1 MSVWKSMVRCLV
13 AGVNFFARSGGPT
26 RVRPAQR
33 PRSHTPRGPPQGHRH
48 AHCFDMAKKE
58 FICPHPLV
66 TFRFGALCGTCTA
79 VVPTS
84 RGLVSPGLPCL
95 TTHAWSNSEGG
106 SSGESSDRAAGA
118 RELGQLGD
126 CLCLQRMNGRMLMF
140 GGALDLAQ
148 ARLCAAEWSPR
159 CRCGCSACVVR
170 DQECSCSLCNTLRIP
185 CPTFSCH
192 WYHY

>member
-66 TFRFGALCGTCTA
+66 TFRFGALCGPCTA

-84 RGLVSPGLPCL
+84 RGLVISF
-95 TTHAWSNSEGG
+95 HA
-106 SSGESSDRAAGA
+106 
-118 RELGQLGD
+118 
-126 CLCLQRMNGRMLMF
+126 
-140 GGALDLAQ
+140 
-148 ARLCAAEWSPR
+148 
-159 CRCGCSACVVR
+159 
-170 DQECSCSLCNTLRIP
+170 
-185 CPTFSCH
+185 
-192 WYHY
+192 